1 MNGGMVVGGGDMIV
15 LGLLVGGDLLVSGWL
30 VDE

>member
-1 MNGGMVVGGGDMIV
+1 MVVGGGDMLV
-15 LGLLVGGDLLVSGWL
+15 LGLLVGGDLLVTGWL